1 MNDTN
6 KKVLKNVKARVVEVR
21 KQFNTQSK
29 STKAND
35 DPLVTLGES
44 GKVIEAPFDP
54 FSLTLMLERCTEL
67 GPSIE
72 AMEVNIDGFGH
83 RFVPRTKSDP
93 RIEIPDEIR
102 NEIKKENIRL
112 QNFFENCTEESFISF
127 RRKLRKDLETTGM
140 AYFEVIRSQT
150 GSLQRFVHMPSYQVR
165 LGKKEDEQV
174 LAKRKIYEL
183 QENGSVKI
191 KTMKYWTRFRTYV
204 QSRLNHRHNLEIVP
218 SDRIVWFKEFGD
230 ERILNN
236 KTGEFDPNTKP
247 ENMANEIICLSLY
260 SARSSYGLPRYIGS
274 LLSMFGD
281 RAAEEINYTTFQ
293 NNNIPSMAL
302 LCSNGQVTEGTI
314 QRIESFLESQVQGS
328 NNYSKILIVEAEGEE
343 EGEEGNQIKL
353 DLKPLTREQ
362 HTDALFQ
369 EYSKNNKEN
378 VRKCFRMPPIFIG
391 STDDYNKSTADIS
404 RRITDEQVF
413 APERSEFD
421 SLMNKKIMPELG
433 AIYHKYTSNSPNTTD
448 NEQLVKMLAT
458 SEKTGGMTPYI
469 ARKMLE
475 EILGRDLPEFKEE
488 FDPHVPFSLT
498 MAEAVKN
505 KADPTEP
512 GQQVTAIKNLEES
525 NMLVQLA
532 KNLKERDPLIEH
544 LLEVQSLIEKK
555 WTENLSEEH
564 DYECEDD

>member
-1 MNDTN
+1 MNDFN
-6 KKVLKNVKARVVEVR
+6 EKVLKKVKAEVIEIR
-21 KQFNTQSK
+21 KYLNTQSK

-44 GKVIEAPFDP
+44 GKIIEPPFDP
-54 FSLTLMLERCTEL
+54 FSLTLLIERCTEL

-72 AMEVNIDGFGH
+72 AMEINIDGFGY

-93 RIEIPDEIR
+93 RLEIPESIKK
-102 NEIKKENIRL
+102 EIKKENIEL
-112 QNFFENCTEESFISF
+112 QNFFENCTDESFVNF
-127 RRKLRKDLETTGM
+127 RRKLRKDLEITGM
-140 AYFEVIRSQT
+140 AYFEVIRSIT
-150 GSLQRFVHMPSYQVR
+150 GTIQSFVHIPAYQVR
-165 LGKKEDEQV
+165 IGKKDNKPI
-174 LAKRKIYEL
+174 LAKKKIYEL

-191 KTMKYWTRFRTYV
+191 KVVEYWTRFRTYV
-204 QSRLNHRHNLEIVP
+204 QSRLQTRHNLEIVP
-218 SDRIVWFKEFGD
+218 GDKLVWFKDFGD
-230 ERILNN
+230 SRILNN
-236 KTGEFDPNTKP
+236 KTGEFDPKTNP
-247 ENMANEIICLSLY
+247 DDYANEMICLSLY

-281 RAAEEINYTTFQ
+281 RAAEEINYNTFQ

-302 LCSNGQVTEGTI
+302 LISNGQLTDGSMA
-314 QRIESFLESQVQGS
+314 RINSFLESQVQGS
-328 NNYSKILIVEAEGEE
+328 NNYSKILLIEAEGSD
-343 EGEEGNQIKL
+343 EGEEGNQVKL
-353 DLKPLTREQ
+353 DLKPLSREQ

-369 EYSKNNKEN
+369 QYSKNNKEN
-378 VRKCFRMPPIFIG
+378 IRKSFRMPPIFIG
-391 STDDYNKSTADIS
+391 STDGYNKSTADIS

-413 APERSEFD
+413 APERNEFD
-421 SLMNKKIMPELG
+421 ALINRKIMPEIG
-433 AIYHKYTSNSPNTTD
+433 AIYHRFVSNSPNTTD

-512 GQQVTAIKNLEES
+512 GQQVTALKANDIISAIIKIAKNLREHDPIIDHLLEIQKIAEREWTKNLEE
-525 NMLVQLA
+525 
-532 KNLKERDPLIEH
+532 EH
-544 LLEVQSLIEKK
+544 
-555 WTENLSEEH
+555 EH
-564 DYECEDD
+564 DD